1 MTTASRPLRFF
12 PLARQA
18 TIQTVPGSWNTGAA
32 RRCAFNPPQD
42 DALARPSGG
51 LKLVVPRHGA
61 SLVGRQPLP
70 FECAGSYDSG
80 MTGQDRPLADY
91 TPLNRERLIAPGPV
105 EVDPRVLLELAQ
117 PQMHHRAQAGID
129 KLMEARAKLT
139 RLLGDPY
146 DAVITTSS
154 GTGAFEGALV
164 STTPSGARVVNAQA
178 GKFSERWGEMA
189 RRFGYDTQIVAK
201 PWGEM
206 LDPDEIASATKDAHT
221 LCITHSET
229 STGALHDLQAIASA
243 ARAGNP
249 DLIIIADCITSYG
262 VAELRPAE
270 WGVDVIVSGS
280 QKGTATPPGLGFVLF
295 SPQVQERLIRDT
307 PHGFYLDMTRELAGQ
322 KAGSTPQTPA
332 INLLYALSTA
342 LDRLI
347 SVPLEVLWAEQA
359 RKTQALI
366 AAGTALGAPAW
377 AARPSPAVAV
387 LTPPAGLTGRQVAG
401 RLAQMGQ
408 RALPGQA
415 PHEDTVFR
423 VSTMGYAD
431 RYDALAIA
439 GILEDCFS
447 DLGAPVARGEA
458 VQAAWRALSAS

>member
-1 MTTASRPLRFF
+1 LTTA
-12 PLARQA
+12 
-18 TIQTVPGSWNTGAA
+18 
-32 RRCAFNPPQD
+32 D
-42 DALARPSGG
+42 
-51 LKLVVPRHGA
+51 
-61 SLVGRQPLP
+61 LP
-70 FECAGSYDSG
+70 A
-80 MTGQDRPLADY
+80 Y

-117 PQMHHRAQAGID
+117 PQMHHRAAAGIA

-139 RLLGDPY
+139 QLLGDPY

-164 STTPSGARVVNAQA
+164 SLVPEGAKVVNAQA

-189 RRFGYDTQIVAK
+189 GRLGYDAQIVAK
-201 PWGEM
+201 PWGEV
-206 LDPDEIASATKDAHT
+206 LDPQEVADAARDVHT
-221 LCITHSET
+221 LLITHSET
-229 STGALHDLQAIASA
+229 STGALHDLAAISQA
-243 ARAGNP
+243 ARAQNP

-262 VAELRPAE
+262 VAELRPAA

-295 SPQVQERLIRDT
+295 SPEIQTRLIKNT
-307 PHGFYLDMTRELAGQ
+307 PRGFYLDMHRELTGQ

-332 INLLYALSTA
+332 INLIYALS
-342 LDRLI
+342 LSLERLL
-347 SVPLEVLWAEQA
+347 SVPLDVLWAEKRRQA
-359 RKTQALI
+359 DALI

-377 AARPSPAVAV
+377 APRTSPAVAV
-387 LTPPAGLTGRQVAG
+387 LTPPAGITGRQVSA
-401 RLAQMGQ
+401 RLAEMGQ

-439 GILEDCFS
+439 GILEECFAS
-447 DLGAPVARGEA
+447 LGVSVQRGAA
-458 VQAAWRALSAS
+458 VQAAWAALQVN

>member
-1 MTTASRPLRFF
+1 MTQTAP
-12 PLARQA
+12 A
-18 TIQTVPGSWNTGAA
+18 
-32 RRCAFNPPQD
+32 
-42 DALARPSGG
+42 ALAP
-51 LKLVVPRHGA
+51 KV
-61 SLVGRQPLP
+61 
-70 FECAGSYDSG
+70 
-80 MTGQDRPLADY
+80 ADY
-91 TPLNRERLIAPGPV
+91 TPLNRARLIAPGPV
-105 EVDPRVLLELAQ
+105 EVAPEVLLELAQ
-117 PQMHHRAQAGID
+117 PQMHHRAKAGVE

-139 RLLGDPY
+139 QLLGDPY

-164 STTPSGARVVNAQA
+164 STTPAGAKVVNAQA

-189 RRFGYDTQIVAK
+189 KRFGYDTQIVAR

-206 LDPDEIASATKDAHT
+206 LDAEAIADAAKDAHT

-229 STGALHDLQAIASA
+229 STGALHDLGAIAQA
-243 ARAGNP
+243 AKAQNP

-262 VAELRPAE
+262 VAELRPAA

-295 SPQVQERLIRDT
+295 SPEVQARMIKDT
-307 PHGFYLDMTRELAGQ
+307 SKGFYLDMTRELAGQ
-322 KAGSTPQTPA
+322 KAGNTPQTPA
-332 INLLYALSTA
+332 INLIYALSTA
-342 LDRLI
+342 LDRLL
-347 SVPLEVLWAEQA
+347 SVPLEVLWQEQR
-359 RKTQALI
+359 RKNDALI

-387 LTPPAGLTGRQVAG
+387 LTPPTGITGRQVAG
-401 RLAQMGQ
+401 RLAEMGQ
-408 RALPGQA
+408 RALAGQA

-439 GILEDCFS
+439 GILEDAFAA
-447 DLGAPVARGEA
+447 LGAQFERGAAVA
-458 VQAAWRALSAS
+458 AAWKVLGE

>member
-1 MTTASRPLRFF
+1 MTQTAP
-12 PLARQA
+12 A
-18 TIQTVPGSWNTGAA
+18 
-32 RRCAFNPPQD
+32 
-42 DALARPSGG
+42 ALAP
-51 LKLVVPRHGA
+51 KV
-61 SLVGRQPLP
+61 
-70 FECAGSYDSG
+70 
-80 MTGQDRPLADY
+80 ADY
-91 TPLNRERLIAPGPV
+91 TPLNRARLIAPGPV
-105 EVDPRVLLELAQ
+105 EVAPEVLLELAQ
-117 PQMHHRAQAGID
+117 PQMHHRAKAGVE

-139 RLLGDPY
+139 QLLGDPY

-164 STTPSGARVVNAQA
+164 STTPAGAKVVNAQA

-189 RRFGYDTQIVAK
+189 KRFGYDTQIVAR

-206 LDPDEIASATKDAHT
+206 LDAKAIADAAKDAHT

-229 STGALHDLQAIASA
+229 STGALHDLGAIAQA
-243 ARAGNP
+243 AKAQNP

-262 VAELRPAE
+262 VAELRPAA

-295 SPQVQERLIRDT
+295 SPEVQARMIKDT
-307 PHGFYLDMTRELAGQ
+307 SKGFYLDMTRELAGQ
-322 KAGSTPQTPA
+322 KAGNTPQTPA
-332 INLLYALSTA
+332 INLIYALSTA
-342 LDRLI
+342 LDRLL
-347 SVPLEVLWAEQA
+347 SVPLEVLWQEQR
-359 RKTQALI
+359 RKNDALI

-387 LTPPAGLTGRQVAG
+387 LTPPRGITGRQVAG
-401 RLAQMGQ
+401 RLAEMGQ
-408 RALPGQA
+408 RALAGQA

-439 GILEDCFS
+439 GILEDAFAA
-447 DLGAPVARGEA
+447 LGAQFERGAAVA
-458 VQAAWRALSAS
+458 AAWKVLGE

>member
-1 MTTASRPLRFF
+1 MTPPEPAAS
-12 PLARQA
+12 
-18 TIQTVPGSWNTGAA
+18 
-32 RRCAFNPPQD
+32 
-42 DALARPSGG
+42 ALPA
-51 LKLVVPRHGA
+51 H
-61 SLVGRQPLP
+61 
-70 FECAGSYDSG
+70 
-80 MTGQDRPLADY
+80 

-117 PQMHHRAQAGID
+117 PQMHHRAQAGIE
-129 KLMEARAKLT
+129 KLMEVRGKLT
-139 RLLGDPY
+139 RLLGDSY

-164 STTPSGARVVNAQA
+164 STTPPGARVVNAQA

-189 RRFGYDTQIVAK
+189 RRFGYDTQVVAR
-201 PWGEM
+201 PWGEL
-206 LDPDEIASATKDAHT
+206 LDPEEVAAAARGAHT

-229 STGALHDLQAIASA
+229 STGALHDLEAIAHA
-243 ARAGNP
+243 ARAENP
-249 DLIIIADCITSYG
+249 ELIIIADCITSYG
-262 VAELRPAE
+262 VAELRPAA

-295 SPQVQERLIRDT
+295 SPEVQARMIRDT

-322 KAGSTPQTPA
+322 KAGNTPQTPA
-332 INLLYALSTA
+332 INLMYALSTA
-342 LDRLI
+342 LDRLL

-359 RKTQALI
+359 RKTSALV

-387 LTPPAGLTGRQVAG
+387 LTPPAGLTGRQVATQ
-401 RLAQMGQ
+401 LAAMGQ

-439 GILEDCFS
+439 GILEDAVLA
-447 DLGAPVARGEA
+447 LGAPVERGAA
-458 VQAAWRALSAS
+458 VQAAWSALTRTEGDGSGTA